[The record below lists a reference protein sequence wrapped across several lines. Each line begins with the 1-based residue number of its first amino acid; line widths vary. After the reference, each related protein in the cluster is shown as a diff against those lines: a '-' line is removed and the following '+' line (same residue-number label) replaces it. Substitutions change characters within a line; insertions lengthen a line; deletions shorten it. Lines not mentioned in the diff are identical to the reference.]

1 MDADLLIRVVA
12 FLVGWWNAGHY
23 FVGANQLRKAAHWEK
38 LILFPALVAGNVG
51 MCFAAVFSGSG
62 MVMLVG
68 AGLYFLHSVK
78 DVVIWRAGAYMSDV
92 LDKRQRMREA
102 QRQAYNLW
110 RRDLTT
116 PYENVAD
123 LVTPSG
129 LDELERAREKERA

>member
-68 AGLYFLHSVK
+68 AGLYFLHSIK

-102 QRQAYNLW
+102 QRQAYNVW
-110 RRDLTT
+110 RSDLTK

>member
-68 AGLYFLHSVK
+68 AGLYFLHSIK